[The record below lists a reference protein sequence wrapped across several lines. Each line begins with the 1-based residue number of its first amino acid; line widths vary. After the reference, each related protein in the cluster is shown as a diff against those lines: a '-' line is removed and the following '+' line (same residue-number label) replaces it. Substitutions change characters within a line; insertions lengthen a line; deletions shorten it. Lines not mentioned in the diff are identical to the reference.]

1 MNSTVKVVAFND
13 GSVVKQ
19 NERKPNKGYFRVMKE
34 EMSFSSSNANFNDR
48 YATVSIDWDK
58 KDRIS
63 AGMEIAG
70 KIVHTETL
78 EPAYEGQPA
87 KRAGGDDAP
96 ICMKDGNAIYR
107 TTTFEADTSK
117 QDTLIA
123 HTNGE
128 EIKAFNAQK
137 VDSLDLE
144 D

>member
-1 MNSTVKVVAFND
+1 MIS
-13 GSVVKQ
+13 
-19 NERKPNKGYFRVMKE
+19 E
-34 EMSFSSSNANFNDR
+34 SSNANFNDR
-48 YATVSIDWDK
+48 YATISIDWDK
-58 KDRIS
+58 RDRIS
-63 AGMEIAG
+63 LGMEIAG

-96 ICMKDGNAIYR
+96 ICTKDGNPIYR
-107 TTTFEADTSK
+107 TTTFEDDLSK